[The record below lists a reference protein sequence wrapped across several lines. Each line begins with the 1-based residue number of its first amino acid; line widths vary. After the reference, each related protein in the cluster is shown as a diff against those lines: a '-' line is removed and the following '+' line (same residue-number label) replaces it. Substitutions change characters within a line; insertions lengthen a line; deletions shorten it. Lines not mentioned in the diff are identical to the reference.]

1 MKKLFLSITATV
13 LLATTN
19 VNAQNITDLNKD
31 QDFIQLIKDMNK
43 FVDIE
48 PQEDLVSKIFADR
61 QLTENELPTFYKIFG
76 TDQTK
81 FKSLMMSH
89 RTLITRLDTK
99 YEILDPN
106 LQDELIIE
114 IGEVIDQV
122 ATKSNCRKRLD
133 NARLRNLAYAVL
145 GHGACIAADLTV
157 VAGIVCHAA
166 VGTLHH
172 TYNREAWLDY
182 LDCIDQ
188 TK

>member
-1 MKKLFLSITATV
+1 MKKLILGIIATG
-13 LLATTN
+13 LLATN
-19 VNAQNITDLNKD
+19 INAQNITDLNKD
-31 QDFIQLIKDMNK
+31 KDFIQLIKEMDK

-48 PQEDLVSKIFADR
+48 PQDDLVAIIFADR
-61 QLTENELPTFYKIFG
+61 QLTENELTTFYKIFG

-81 FKSLMMSH
+81 FKSQMVSH

-99 YEILDPN
+99 FGLLDPN
-106 LQDELIIE
+106 SQDELIVE
-114 IGEVIDQV
+114 IGEVIGQE
-122 ATKSNCRKRLD
+122 AAKSNCRKRLE

-145 GHGACIAADLTV
+145 GHGACLAADLTV

-172 TYNREAWLDY
+172 TYNREAWFDY
-182 LDCIDQ
+182 LDCLDG